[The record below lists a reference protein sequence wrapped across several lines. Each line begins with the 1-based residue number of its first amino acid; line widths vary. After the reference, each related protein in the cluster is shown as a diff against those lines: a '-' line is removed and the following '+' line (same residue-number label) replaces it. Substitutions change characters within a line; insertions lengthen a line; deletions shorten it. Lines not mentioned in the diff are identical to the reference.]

1 MSDQPAID
9 ARLVELSPQPTAA
22 VRIRRPMS
30 TVDVGALMDDEM
42 SRVGALFVRAGATPA
57 GPPYAR
63 YHAWGGEL
71 ADVEIGFPLA
81 GRIDGLQALAD
92 SPEGEVG
99 TSELPGGRAA
109 QLVHRGPYPTLG
121 EAYSSLHDW
130 IHAQGY
136 DEGDGPWETYVD
148 NLEEVADVAQLRTE
162 LTWPVP
168 DR

>member
-1 MSDQPAID
+1 MPDRPAID
-9 ARLVELSPQPTAA
+9 AQLVDLSAQPTAA
-22 VRIRRPMS
+22 VRVRRPMS
-30 TVDVGALMDDEM
+30 TVDVGALMDDAM
-42 SRVGALFVRAGATPA
+42 SRLGALFGQAGATPA

-81 GRIDGLQALAD
+81 GTIDGLPALTD

-99 TSELPGGRAA
+99 ASELPGGRAA
-109 QLVHRGPYPTLG
+109 QTIHRGPYPTLG
-121 EAYSSLHDW
+121 DAYSSLHDW

-136 DEGDGPWETYVD
+136 DEGDGPWETYID
-148 NLEEVADVAQLRTE
+148 NPEEVADVAQLRTE
-162 LTWPVP
+162 ITWPVP

>member
-1 MSDQPAID
+1 MPDQSAID
-9 ARLVELSPQPTAA
+9 ARLVELGPQPTAA
-22 VRIRRPMS
+22 VRVQRPMS
-30 TVDVGALMDDEM
+30 TVDVGELMDNAM
-42 SRVGALFVRAGATPA
+42 SRLGALFGQAGATPA

-81 GRIDGLQALAD
+81 STIDGLPALTD

-99 TSELPGGRAA
+99 ASELPGGRAA
-109 QLVHRGPYPTLG
+109 QVIHRGPYPTLG

-136 DEGDGPWETYVD
+136 DEGDGPWETYID
-148 NLEEVADVAQLRTE
+148 NPEEVADVAQLRTE
-162 LTWPVP
+162 ITWPVP

>member
-9 ARLVELSPQPTAA
+9 ARLVELSPQQTVA
-22 VRIRRPMS
+22 VRVRRPMS
-30 TVDVGALMDDEM
+30 TVDVGALMDDAM
-42 SRVGALFVRAGATPA
+42 SRLGAWFGQARATPA

-81 GRIDGLQALAD
+81 DTIDGLVALID
-92 SPEGEVG
+92 SPETEVG
-99 TSELPGGRAA
+99 ASELPGGRAA

-121 EAYSSLHDW
+121 DAYSSLHDW

-136 DEGDGPWETYVD
+136 DEGDGPWETYID
-148 NLEEVADVAQLRTE
+148 NPDEVADVAQLRTE
-162 LTWPVP
+162 ITWPVA

>member
-9 ARLVELSPQPTAA
+9 ARLVDLSPQQTAA
-22 VRIRRPMS
+22 VRVRRPMS
-30 TVDVGALMDDEM
+30 TVDVGALMDDAM
-42 SRVGALFVRAGATPA
+42 SRLAARLGQAGATPV

-81 GRIDGLQALAD
+81 GRIDGLSALAD

-99 TSELPGGRAA
+99 ASELPGGRAA
-109 QLVHRGPYPTLG
+109 QTVHRGPYPTLG
-121 EAYSSLHDW
+121 DAYSSLHDW

-136 DEGDGPWETYVD
+136 DEGDGPWESYVD
-148 NLEEVADVAQLRTE
+148 NPEELADVAQLRTE
-162 LTWPVP
+162 ITWPVP